1 MALGTNIRF
10 IADNFAD
17 ASTLSVTPAV
27 VATMPVTNLQTTARG
42 RKMRTTNLTTQDIK
56 GTSNTGK
63 PIQACVLYNTTLS
76 SNSTI
81 RFRLYSDTAWTT
93 LIYDSGVIN
102 VFNIQSLGS
111 YGSNWG
117 FTPLGNSVFAGWG
130 NPYVAHYMPSQLV
143 GSSFILT
150 VTDVGNPA
158 GYWDASRLVV
168 GPILSPTTNIEYGF
182 SFKWEDSST
191 QYRTGGGSLRTDI
204 APEGSFR
211 VAKLTLDRAT
221 NQDRIAFFEFQRT
234 IGKRK
239 DFFVNVMPMSG
250 GETERDFSIMAKNS
264 EINDMV
270 WTDYTN
276 AGATTFTIEET

>member
-1 MALGTNIRF
+1 MALESNIRF
-10 IADNFAD
+10 VADNFSD
-17 ASTLSVTPAV
+17 ICTLSANPAV
-27 VATMPVTNLQTTARG
+27 VGTMPVTNLQTTARG
-42 RKMRTTNLTTQDIK
+42 RKMRTTNLITQDIK
-56 GTSNTGK
+56 GTSNIGK

-117 FTPLGNSVFAGWG
+117 VLPLGSSVFAGWG
-130 NPYVAHYMPSQLV
+130 NPYVVHYMPSQLV

-168 GPILSPTTNIEYGF
+168 GPILTPTTNIEYGF
-182 SFKWEDSST
+182 SFKWEDNST

-211 VAKLTLDRAT
+211 VAKLSLDRAT
-221 NQDRIAFFEFQRT
+221 AQDRIAFFEFQRT

>member
-10 IADNFAD
+10 IADNFSD
-17 ASTLSVTPAV
+17 ACTLSVTPAV
-27 VATMPVTNLQTTARG
+27 VATMPVANLQTTARG

-56 GTSNTGK
+56 GSSSFGR
-63 PIQACVLYNTTLS
+63 PVQAFVLYNTTLS

-81 RFRLYSDTAWTT
+81 RFRLYSDTSWTT

-111 YGSNWG
+111 YGNNWG
-117 FTPLGNSVFAGWG
+117 FTPLGNSVFSGWG
-130 NPYVAHYMPSQLV
+130 NPYVAHYMPTQLV

-182 SFKWEDSST
+182 SFKWADNST

-221 NQDRIAFFEFQRT
+221 EQDRVAFFEFQRT

-239 DFFVNVMPMSG
+239 DFFVNVVPMSS

-264 EINDMV
+264 EINDMM